1 MPQFK
6 KLLSF
11 ACLLLTDILAL
22 LSSFLLAH
30 LFRSQVVPHFTSVPQ
45 YAPLPLEIQL
55 KYGFLFGALIVIF
68 IFSLERLYTK
78 RFSFWDE
85 VKHLYRGLVFSF
97 VLLMLF
103 VFLSRGYTQF
113 SRVVIISAWILS
125 LILFPIYRRIA
136 KTMLVKLNLWK
147 KKVLILGTDETA
159 RAIAKG
165 IRANP
170 TIGYNIIGFLSTDKK
185 DTGRFLLD
193 DLKVIGEVAE
203 VEDWGKKSGPLDI
216 IISLPEIDQPTMI
229 ELVETSEKV
238 AETIKIVPS
247 IGNIFTIGVD
257 VETFGDVLSLSVAR
271 NLMKPWNIYL
281 KIIIELALTAVLIVV
296 FSPLLLIIALAIKA
310 ESRGPALFLQERLG
324 ENGHNFRLI
333 KFRSMYEN
341 ADSKFKDYLEENAD
355 ARTEW
360 QEYQK
365 LRNHDPRVT
374 RAGKI
379 LRKYSLDELP
389 QLINILK
396 GNMALVGPRP
406 YLPREREAIGKSYDL
421 ILRVKPGITGLW
433 QVSGRN
439 ILPFKQR
446 LLLDEYYIRNWS
458 LWMDLVILI
467 KSVKV
472 FFSREGAF

>member
-1 MPQFK
+1 MPKFK
-6 KLLSF
+6 KFISF
-11 ACLLLTDILAL
+11 ACLLLTDMLAL

-30 LFRSQVVPHFTSVPQ
+30 LLRSQVIPKFTSVFK
-45 YAPLPLEIQL
+45 YAPVPLEVQL

-68 IFSLERLYTK
+68 VFSLERLYTK

-125 LILFPIYRRIA
+125 LLLFPLFRRTA
-136 KTMLVKLNLWK
+136 KIMLVRLNLWK

-159 RAIAKG
+159 RALAKG
-165 IRANP
+165 IRSNP
-170 TIGYNIIGFLSTDKK
+170 TIGYEIMGFLSPNKSELGK
-185 DTGRFLLD
+185 PLLD
-193 DLKVIGEVAE
+193 DLKVIGEVAQ
-203 VEDWGKKSGPLDI
+203 VENWDPGSGPLDI
-216 IISLPEIDQPTMI
+216 IISLPEIDQQTMI
-229 ELVETSEKV
+229 ELIETCEKV
-238 AETIKIVPS
+238 AETIKIVPR
-247 IGNIFTIGVD
+247 IGNIFTLGVD

-271 NLMKPWNIYL
+271 NLVKPWNIYI
-281 KIIIELALTAVLIVV
+281 KRVIESALTALLMIV
-296 FSPLLLIIALAIKA
+296 FSPFLLIIALAIRA
-310 ESRGPALFLQERLG
+310 DSRGPALFFQDRLG
-324 ENGHNFRLI
+324 ENGYKFKLI
-333 KFRSMYEN
+333 KFRSMYQN
-341 ADSKFKDYLEENAD
+341 GDSKLQEYLEGD
-355 ARTEW
+355 AEARREW
-360 QEYQK
+360 QEFQK

-374 RAGKI
+374 RVGKF

-389 QLINILK
+389 QLINVLK

-406 YLPREREAIGKSYDL
+406 YLPREKDEIGKSYDL

-472 FFSREGAF
+472 FLSREGAF

>member
-1 MPQFK
+1 MPKPK
-6 KLLSF
+6 KFLSF

-30 LFRSQVVPHFTSVPQ
+30 LLRSQVIPKFTSLFK
-45 YAPLPLEIQL
+45 YAPVPLEVQL
-55 KYGFLFGALIVIF
+55 KYGFLSGALIIIF
-68 IFSLERLYTK
+68 VFSLERLYTK

-97 VLLMLF
+97 VLLMLS

-125 LILFPIYRRIA
+125 LFLFPFFRHTA
-136 KTMLVKLNLWK
+136 KILLVKLNLWK

-159 RAIAKG
+159 RALAKG
-165 IRANP
+165 IRSNP
-170 TIGYNIIGFLSTDKK
+170 TIGYEIMGFLSPDENEV
-185 DTGRFLLD
+185 GLSLLD
-193 DLKVIGEVAE
+193 DLKVIGKVSQ
-203 VEDWGKKSGPLDI
+203 VEKLDPRSGPLDI
-216 IISLPEIDQPTMI
+216 IISLPEIDQQTMI
-229 ELVETSEKV
+229 DLVETSEKV
-238 AETIKIVPS
+238 AETIKIVPR
-247 IGNIFTIGVD
+247 IGNIFTLGVD

-271 NLMKPWNIYL
+271 NLVKPWNIFI
-281 KIIIELALTAVLIVV
+281 KRVIEIALTALLMIV
-296 FSPLLLIIALAIKA
+296 FSPFLLIIAAAIRVD
-310 ESRGPALFLQERLG
+310 SRGPALFIQDRLG
-324 ENGHNFRLI
+324 ENGHRFRLI
-333 KFRSMYEN
+333 KFRSMFQDG
-341 ADSKFKDYLEENAD
+341 DSKLQDYLEGNTE
-355 ARTEW
+355 ARREW
-360 QEYQK
+360 QEFQK

-374 RAGKI
+374 RVGRF
-379 LRKYSLDELP
+379 LRRYSLDELP
-389 QLINILK
+389 QLINVLK

-406 YLPREREAIGKSYDL
+406 YLPREKDEIGKSYDL

-472 FFSREGAF
+472 FLSREGAF

>member
-1 MPQFK
+1 M
-6 KLLSF
+6 
-11 ACLLLTDILAL
+11 TDVWAL
-22 LSSFLLAH
+22 LSAFLLAYLVRRQVLPH
-30 LFRSQVVPHFTSVPQ
+30 LISGIHIP
-45 YAPLPLEIQL
+45 PLPLETQL
-55 KYGFLFGALIVIF
+55 RYGFFFGALIIF
-68 IFSLERLYTK
+68 FVFSLEKLYTK

-85 VKHLYRGLVFSF
+85 VKHLYRGLFFSF
-97 VLLMLF
+97 ILLMLF

-125 LILFPIYRRIA
+125 LVIFPLFRRIA
-136 KTMLVKLNLWK
+136 KIMLVRLNLWK

-165 IRANP
+165 IRSNP
-170 TIGYNIIGFLSTDKK
+170 TIGYEIIGFLSNDRK
-185 DTGRFLLD
+185 DTGKLLLD
-193 DLKVIGEVAE
+193 DLQVIGEVAQ

-216 IISLPEIDQPTMI
+216 IISLPEIDQQKLI
-229 ELVETSEKV
+229 DLVETSEKV
-238 AETIKIVPS
+238 AETIKIVPN
-247 IGNIFTIGVD
+247 IGNIFTLGVD

-271 NLMKPWNIYL
+271 NLVKPWNIYL
-281 KIIIELALTAVLIVV
+281 KRIIEFALTAVLMVV

-324 ENGHNFRLI
+324 GNGHNFKLI

-341 ADSKFKDYLEENAD
+341 ADSKLKGYLEKNAD
-355 ARTEW
+355 ARIEW

-389 QLINILK
+389 QLINVLK
-396 GNMALVGPRP
+396 GDMALVGPRP
-406 YLPREREAIGKSYDL
+406 YLPREKEAIGKSYDL

-458 LWMDLVILI
+458 LWMDVVILI
-467 KSVKV
+467 KSIKA
-472 FFSREGAF
+472 FLSREGAF